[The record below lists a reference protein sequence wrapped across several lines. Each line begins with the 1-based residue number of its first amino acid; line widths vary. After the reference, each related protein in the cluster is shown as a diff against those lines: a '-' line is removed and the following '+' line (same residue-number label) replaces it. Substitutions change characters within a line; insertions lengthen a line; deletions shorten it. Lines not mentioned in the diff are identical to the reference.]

1 MKNKSNVSKIL
12 LYIVLCIGALCIFIP
27 LYITLITAFKTTED
41 SAKNFFGLPTSFYL
55 GNFTEVMSDEGFI
68 TFVTNSLV
76 ITCVS
81 LVVIVLIVPMVSY
94 AISKNMNHWFY
105 KATYMI
111 LIAGI
116 FVPFQML
123 IVPLTRLLSKMHL
136 MNQWGL
142 ILCYIAF
149 SLTQGVFLFVGF
161 LKSVPG
167 ELQQAS
173 KIDGCN
179 EFQTLY
185 LIIFPIAKPMVA
197 TIAIL
202 NVLWIWNDFLLP
214 LVVLNR
220 SQAYWTLPLFQYN
233 FKTTYSF
240 NYNLACASFLFSI
253 IPVTILYLFL
263 QKYIIKGLTAG
274 AVKA

>member
-1 MKNKSNVSKIL
+1 MKNKQIVSKIIL
-12 LYIVLCIGALCIFIP
+12 LIVLCLGAVCIFIP
-27 LYITLITAFKTTED
+27 LYLTLTTSFKTAEESSKD
-41 SAKNFFGLPTSFYL
+41 FFGLPSSFYL
-55 GNFTEVMSDEGFI
+55 GNFKEVMADEGFL
-68 TFVTNSLV
+68 TFVSNSLV
-76 ITCVS
+76 ITVVS
-81 LVVIVLIVPMVSY
+81 VAVIIFIIPMISY
-94 AISKNMNHWFY
+94 AINKNMNHWFY
-105 KATYMI
+105 KGTYLL

-123 IVPLTRLLSKMHL
+123 IVPLSRLLSKMHL

-167 ELQQAS
+167 ELEQAS

-179 EFQTLY
+179 EAQTLY

-202 NVLWIWNDFLLP
+202 DVLWIWNDFLLP

-233 FKTTYSF
+233 FKTTYAF

-263 QKYIIKGLTAG
+263 QKYIIKGLTSG
-274 AVKA
+274 AVKG